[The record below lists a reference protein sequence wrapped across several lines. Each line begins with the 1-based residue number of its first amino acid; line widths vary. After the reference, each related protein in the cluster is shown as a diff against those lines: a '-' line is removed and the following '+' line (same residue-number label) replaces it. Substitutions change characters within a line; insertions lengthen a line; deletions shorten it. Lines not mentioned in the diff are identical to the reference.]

1 MKPTIHR
8 TFNTVLMIVAIYMMA
23 QLEISNQVK
32 YEELKYSIECNSDSI
47 FKILSEQEK

>member
-8 TFNTVLMIVAIYMMA
+8 TFNTVLMIVTIYMMA
-23 QLEISNQVK
+23 KLEISNQVK

-47 FKILSEQEK
+47 FKILSDKD